1 MSESIFK
8 FFTIENEFFKPISN
22 SHFLAR
28 QNVKSTYI
36 PNGYIDIIKVETI
49 KNTDTLH
56 GNKILAFETEVVIEI
71 DTIEDFDFLEYRLKK

>member
-1 MSESIFK
+1 MQLF
-8 FFTIENEFFKPISN
+8 P
-22 SHFLAR
+22 
-28 QNVKSTYI
+28 QNYLH
-36 PNGYIDIIKVETI
+36 NGYIDIIKVETI